1 MEAEFLIEGP
11 QPEQD
16 LSHPYVEKC
25 DDLCY
30 IQKGV
35 KLKNFRANMNKRNLD
50 CEFKVRKFCNLCQY
64 FFKLLRRLTEN
75 QMYTNQFRDYNPEIA
90 KLDRYNQ
97 VMPCIEIQCDI
108 LMFLISQAYN
118 GKITSFDKRRWRD

>member
-1 MEAEFLIEGP
+1 MEADFLIEGP

-50 CEFKVRKFCNLCQY
+50 CEFKVSVSCIFIQ
-64 FFKLLRRLTEN
+64 
-75 QMYTNQFRDYNPEIA
+75 QF
-90 KLDRYNQ
+90 
-97 VMPCIEIQCDI
+97 
-108 LMFLISQAYN
+108 
-118 GKITSFDKRRWRD
+118 